1 MSKREKLLSRL
12 QNSLNDVRFEEAC
25 KIAEWIGFK
34 RKGGKGSHCTYAHE
48 GENLLLNFQNRNSFI
63 KPYQARQLLEMVE
76 KYGRDQD
83 LPD

>member
-25 KIAEWIGFK
+25 KIAEGIGFK
-34 RKGGKGSHCTYAHE
+34 RKGGKGSHCTYAHA
-48 GENLLLNFQNRNSFI
+48 GENLLLNFQNCNGFI
-63 KPYQARQLLEMVE
+63 KPYQARQLLKMVE
-76 KYGRDQD
+76 KYGCDQD

>member
-1 MSKREKLLSRL
+1 M
-12 QNSLNDVRFEEAC
+12 
-25 KIAEWIGFK
+25 
-34 RKGGKGSHCTYAHE
+34 
-48 GENLLLNFQNRNSFI
+48 LLNFQNRNSFI